1 MEEVVSVIRV
11 KEFMSVQGNKILDFL
26 SAATWPGLLSSSRN
40 HQIVRT
46 KKSKPISTI
55 AAIYVETIVHVISQN
70 QNQKQALPR
79 IRFTCKSYIV
89 QSVMCGKG
97 LSLRRGTLSG
107 HVFNSHFRTQEDSIL
122 VKPPEININKG
133 VRNVL
138 FVILQFVFFHVSE
151 SANSLNQGKTRNEK
165 RDRKLQTGHSKSCL
179 HTLWI
184 NWSADSYKVQSGYST
199 LM

>member
-11 KEFMSVQGNKILDFL
+11 KEFISVQGNKILHFL

-40 HQIVRT
+40 HQIEQ
-46 KKSKPISTI
+46 K
-55 AAIYVETIVHVISQN
+55 N
-70 QNQKQALPR
+70 QNPFPPLLPSMWKLLSMWSVK
-79 IRFTCKSYIV
+79 IRTRNRLYPESDSLCKSYIV